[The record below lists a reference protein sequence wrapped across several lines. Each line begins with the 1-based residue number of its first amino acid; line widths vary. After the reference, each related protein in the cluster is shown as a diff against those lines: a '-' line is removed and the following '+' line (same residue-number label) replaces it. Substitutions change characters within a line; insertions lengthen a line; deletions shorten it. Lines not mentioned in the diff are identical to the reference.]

1 MSNKYKLFNDM
12 SIDDNNYKQYTL
24 CENDKNR
31 IFNSVN
37 TQISKQNKLKKNKFK
52 KLITAS
58 IVCVSISIVTL
69 SNDRVWAVFGNIGRQ
84 IEQYFGKTENEFNG
98 YKVSVNESVEDKGI
112 KMTLYEVLLDDG
124 QILLSMNMD
133 HSKFD
138 ESNLKKGLYKNKN
151 YYWNKASVYIDNKK
165 FILDSTST
173 IFEKEKE
180 NKQDFLST
188 ISLTSIDNNDDGY
201 ADIENYQLLDNIDVN
216 KDYEMKVVF
225 EEIGIHQVGLLPG
238 AKYDNFIDIDGKWEF
253 NFIVNGHKI
262 KDETKTYDINKN
274 IKIEDEGFKA
284 ELDIKMLRISPV
296 STKLIYNIKMGEGYE
311 FKNRYIDIEL
321 QDQDGNIIGSRSSG
335 GGNAEGTYMN
345 MELEVYQSDIKKVID
360 INKLSSIKIVPYQY
374 YREKDSRNSKYN
386 HIIKYE
392 EKAITLDIK

>member
-1 MSNKYKLFNDM
+1 MDNKYKLFNDM
-12 SIDDNNYKQYTL
+12 SIEDNNYKQYIL
-24 CENDKNR
+24 SDIDKNR

-37 TQISKQNKLKKNKFK
+37 TQINKQNKFKKNKFK

-69 SNDRVWAVFGNIGRQ
+69 SNDRVWAVFENIERQ
-84 IEQYFGKTENEFNG
+84 IEYYFGKKENEFNG

-133 HSKFD
+133 HSQFD
-138 ESNLKKGLYKNKN
+138 ESSLRKGLYKNKN

-225 EEIGIHQVGLLPG
+225 EEIGIQQVGFLPG
-238 AKYDNFIDIDGKWEF
+238 AKYDNSIDIDGEWEF
-253 NFIVNGHKI
+253 NFIVNGNKI
-262 KDETKTYDINKN
+262 KDKIKTYDINKN

-296 STKLIYNIKMGEGYE
+296 STKLIYNIKMGEEYE

-321 QDQDGNIIGSRSSG
+321 QDQDGNIIATGSSG
-335 GGNAEGTYMN
+335 RGNTEGTYMN
-345 MELEVYQSDIKKVID
+345 MELEIYQSNREKNFN
-360 INKLSSIKIVPYQY
+360 INKLSSIKIVPYQS
-374 YREKDSRNSKYN
+374 YREKDSSNPKYN
-386 HIIKYE
+386 RIIKYE
-392 EKAITLDIK
+392 DKAITLDI

>member
-1 MSNKYKLFNDM
+1 MDNKYKLFNDM
-12 SIDDNNYKQYTL
+12 SIEDNNYKQYIL
-24 CENDKNR
+24 SDIDKNR

-37 TQISKQNKLKKNKFK
+37 TQINKQNKFKKNKFK

-69 SNDRVWAVFGNIGRQ
+69 SNDRVWAVFENIGRQ

-133 HSKFD
+133 HSQFD
-138 ESNLKKGLYKNKN
+138 ESSLRKGLYKNKN

-225 EEIGIHQVGLLPG
+225 EEIGIQQVGFLPG
-238 AKYDNFIDIDGKWEF
+238 AKYDNSIDIDGEWEF
-253 NFIVNGHKI
+253 NFIVNGNKI
-262 KDETKTYDINKN
+262 KDKIKTYDINKN

-296 STKLIYNIKMGEGYE
+296 STKLIYNIKMGEEYE

-321 QDQDGNIIGSRSSG
+321 QDQDGNIIATGSSG
-335 GGNAEGTYMN
+335 RGNTEGTYMN
-345 MELEVYQSDIKKVID
+345 MELEVYQSNREKNFN
-360 INKLSSIKIVPYQY
+360 INKLSSIKIVPYQS
-374 YREKDSRNSKYN
+374 YREKDSSNPKYN
-386 HIIKYE
+386 RIIKYE
-392 EKAITLDIK
+392 DKAITLDI

>member
-1 MSNKYKLFNDM
+1 MDNKYKLFNDM
-12 SIDDNNYKQYTL
+12 SIEDNNYKQYIL
-24 CENDKNR
+24 SDIDKNR

-37 TQISKQNKLKKNKFK
+37 TQINKQNKFKKNKFK

-69 SNDRVWAVFGNIGRQ
+69 SNDRVWAVFENIERQ
-84 IEQYFGKTENEFNG
+84 IEYYFGKKENEFNG

-133 HSKFD
+133 HSQFD
-138 ESNLKKGLYKNKN
+138 ESSLRKGLYKNKN

-173 IFEKEKE
+173 VFEKEKE

-225 EEIGIHQVGLLPG
+225 EEIGIQQVGFLPG
-238 AKYDNFIDIDGKWEF
+238 AKYDNSIDIDGKWEF
-253 NFIVNGHKI
+253 NFIVNGNKI
-262 KDETKTYDINKN
+262 KDKIKTYDINKN

-296 STKLIYNIKMGEGYE
+296 STKLIYNIKMGEEYE

-321 QDQDGNIIGSRSSG
+321 QDQDGNIIATGSSG
-335 GGNAEGTYMN
+335 GGNTEGTYMN
-345 MELEVYQSDIKKVID
+345 MELEVYQSNREKNFN
-360 INKLSSIKIVPYQY
+360 INKLSSIKIVPYQS
-374 YREKDSRNSKYN
+374 YREKDSSNPKYN
-386 HIIKYE
+386 RIIKYE
-392 EKAITLDIK
+392 DKAITLDI

>member
-1 MSNKYKLFNDM
+1 MDNKYKLFNDM
-12 SIDDNNYKQYTL
+12 SIEDNNYKQYIL
-24 CENDKNR
+24 SDIDKNR

-37 TQISKQNKLKKNKFK
+37 TQINKQNKFKKNKFK

-69 SNDRVWAVFGNIGRQ
+69 SNDRVWAVFENIERQ
-84 IEQYFGKTENEFNG
+84 IEYYFGKKENEFNG

-133 HSKFD
+133 HSQFD
-138 ESNLKKGLYKNKN
+138 ESSLRKGLYKNKN

-173 IFEKEKE
+173 VFEKEKE

-225 EEIGIHQVGLLPG
+225 EEIGIQQVGFLPG
-238 AKYDNFIDIDGKWEF
+238 AKYDNSIDIDGEWEF
-253 NFIVNGHKI
+253 NFIVNGNKI
-262 KDETKTYDINKN
+262 KDKIKTYDINKN

-296 STKLIYNIKMGEGYE
+296 STKLIYNIKMGEEYE

-321 QDQDGNIIGSRSSG
+321 QDQDGNIIATGSSG
-335 GGNAEGTYMN
+335 GGNTEGTYMN
-345 MELEVYQSDIKKVID
+345 MELEVYQSNREKNFN
-360 INKLSSIKIVPYQY
+360 INKLSSIKIVPYQS
-374 YREKDSRNSKYN
+374 YREKDSSNPKYN
-386 HIIKYE
+386 RIIKYE
-392 EKAITLDIK
+392 DKAITLDI

>member
-1 MSNKYKLFNDM
+1 MDNKYKLFNDM
-12 SIDDNNYKQYTL
+12 SIEDNNYKQYIL
-24 CENDKNR
+24 SDIDKNR

-37 TQISKQNKLKKNKFK
+37 TQINKKNKLKKNKFK

-69 SNDRVWAVFGNIGRQ
+69 SNDRVWAVFENIERQ
-84 IEQYFGKTENEFNG
+84 IEYYFGKKENEFNG

-133 HSKFD
+133 HSQFD
-138 ESNLKKGLYKNKN
+138 ESSLKKGLYKNKN

-173 IFEKEKE
+173 VFEKEKE

-225 EEIGIHQVGLLPG
+225 EEIGIQQVGFLPG
-238 AKYDNFIDIDGKWEF
+238 AKYDNSIDIDGEWEF
-253 NFIVNGHKI
+253 NFIVNGNKI
-262 KDETKTYDINKN
+262 KDKIKTYDINKN

-296 STKLIYNIKMGEGYE
+296 STKLIYNIKMGEEYE

-321 QDQDGNIIGSRSSG
+321 QDQDGNIIATGSSG
-335 GGNAEGTYMN
+335 RGNTEGTYMN
-345 MELEVYQSDIKKVID
+345 MELEIYQSNREKNFN
-360 INKLSSIKIVPYQY
+360 INKLSSIKIVPYQS
-374 YREKDSRNSKYN
+374 YREQDSSESKYN
-386 HIIKYE
+386 HTIKYE
-392 EKAITLDIK
+392 DKAITLDI

>member
-1 MSNKYKLFNDM
+1 MDNKYKLFNDM
-12 SIDDNNYKQYTL
+12 SIEDNNYKQYIL
-24 CENDKNR
+24 SDIDKNR

-37 TQISKQNKLKKNKFK
+37 TQINKQNKFKKNKFK

-58 IVCVSISIVTL
+58 IVCVSISIVIL
-69 SNDRVWAVFGNIGRQ
+69 SNDRVWAVFENIERQ
-84 IEQYFGKTENEFNG
+84 IEYYFGKKENEFNG

-133 HSKFD
+133 HSQFD
-138 ESNLKKGLYKNKN
+138 ESSLRKGLYKNKN

-173 IFEKEKE
+173 VFEKEKE

-225 EEIGIHQVGLLPG
+225 EEIGIQQVGFLPG
-238 AKYDNFIDIDGKWEF
+238 AKYDNSIDIDGEWEF
-253 NFIVNGHKI
+253 NFIVNGNKI
-262 KDETKTYDINKN
+262 KDKIKTYDINKN

-296 STKLIYNIKMGEGYE
+296 STKLIYNIKMGEEYE

-321 QDQDGNIIGSRSSG
+321 QDQDGNIIATGSSG
-335 GGNAEGTYMN
+335 RGNTEGTYMN
-345 MELEVYQSDIKKVID
+345 MELEVYQSNREKNFN
-360 INKLSSIKIVPYQY
+360 INKLSSIKIVPYQS
-374 YREKDSRNSKYN
+374 YREKDSSNPKYN
-386 HIIKYE
+386 RIIKYE
-392 EKAITLDIK
+392 DKAITLDI

>member
-1 MSNKYKLFNDM
+1 MDNKYKLFNDM
-12 SIDDNNYKQYTL
+12 SIEDNNYKQYIL
-24 CENDKNR
+24 SDIDKNR

-37 TQISKQNKLKKNKFK
+37 TQINKQNKFKKNKFK

-69 SNDRVWAVFGNIGRQ
+69 SNDRVWAVFENIERQ
-84 IEQYFGKTENEFNG
+84 IEYYFGKKENEFNG

-133 HSKFD
+133 HSQFD
-138 ESNLKKGLYKNKN
+138 ESSLRKGLYKNKN

-225 EEIGIHQVGLLPG
+225 EEIGIQQVGFLPG
-238 AKYDNFIDIDGKWEF
+238 AKYDNSIDIDGEWEF
-253 NFIVNGHKI
+253 NFIVNGNKI
-262 KDETKTYDINKN
+262 KDKIKTYDINKN

-296 STKLIYNIKMGEGYE
+296 STKLIYNIKMGEEYE

-321 QDQDGNIIGSRSSG
+321 QDQDGNIIATGSSG
-335 GGNAEGTYMN
+335 RGNTEGTYMN
-345 MELEVYQSDIKKVID
+345 MELEVYQSNREKNFN
-360 INKLSSIKIVPYQY
+360 INKLSSIKIVPYQS
-374 YREKDSRNSKYN
+374 YREKDSSNPKYN
-386 HIIKYE
+386 RIIKYE
-392 EKAITLDIK
+392 DKAITLDI

>member
-1 MSNKYKLFNDM
+1 MDNKYKLFNDM
-12 SIDDNNYKQYTL
+12 SIEDNNYKQYIL
-24 CENDKNR
+24 SDIDKNR

-37 TQISKQNKLKKNKFK
+37 TQINKQNKFKKNKFK

-69 SNDRVWAVFGNIGRQ
+69 SNDRVWAVFENIERQ
-84 IEQYFGKTENEFNG
+84 IEYYFGKKENEFNG

-133 HSKFD
+133 HSQFD
-138 ESNLKKGLYKNKN
+138 ESSLRKGLYKNKN

-173 IFEKEKE
+173 VFEKEKE

-225 EEIGIHQVGLLPG
+225 EEIGIQQVGFLHG
-238 AKYDNFIDIDGKWEF
+238 AKYDNSIDIDGEWEF
-253 NFIVNGHKI
+253 NFIVNGNKI
-262 KDETKTYDINKN
+262 KDKIKTYDINKN

-296 STKLIYNIKMGEGYE
+296 STKLIYNIKMGEEYE

-321 QDQDGNIIGSRSSG
+321 QDQDGNIIATGSSG
-335 GGNAEGTYMN
+335 RGNTEGTYMN
-345 MELEVYQSDIKKVID
+345 MELEVYQSNREKNFN
-360 INKLSSIKIVPYQY
+360 INKLSSIKIVPYQS
-374 YREKDSRNSKYN
+374 YREKDSSNPKYN
-386 HIIKYE
+386 RIIKYE
-392 EKAITLDIK
+392 DKAITLDI

>member
-1 MSNKYKLFNDM
+1 MDNKYKLFNDM
-12 SIDDNNYKQYTL
+12 SIEDNNYKQYIL
-24 CENDKNR
+24 SDIDKNR

-37 TQISKQNKLKKNKFK
+37 TQINKQNKFKKNKFK

-69 SNDRVWAVFGNIGRQ
+69 SNDRVWAVFENIERQ
-84 IEQYFGKTENEFNG
+84 IEYYFGKKENEFNG

-133 HSKFD
+133 HSQFD
-138 ESNLKKGLYKNKN
+138 ESSLRKGLYKNKN

-173 IFEKEKE
+173 VFEKEKE

-225 EEIGIHQVGLLPG
+225 EEIGIQQVGFLPG
-238 AKYDNFIDIDGKWEF
+238 AKYDNSIDIDGEWEF
-253 NFIVNGHKI
+253 NFIVNGNKI
-262 KDETKTYDINKN
+262 KDKIKTYDINKN
-274 IKIEDEGFKA
+274 IKIKDEGFKA

-321 QDQDGNIIGSRSSG
+321 QDQDGNIIASGSSG
-335 GGNAEGTYMN
+335 RGNTEGTYMN
-345 MELEVYQSDIKKVID
+345 MELEVYQSNREKNFN
-360 INKLSSIKIVPYQY
+360 INKLSSIKIVPYQS
-374 YREKDSRNSKYN
+374 YREKDSSNPKYN
-386 HIIKYE
+386 RIIKYE
-392 EKAITLDIK
+392 DKAITLDI

>member
-1 MSNKYKLFNDM
+1 MDNKYKLFNDM
-12 SIDDNNYKQYTL
+12 SIEDNNYKQYIL
-24 CENDKNR
+24 SDIDKNR

-37 TQISKQNKLKKNKFK
+37 TQINKQNKFKKNKFK

-69 SNDRVWAVFGNIGRQ
+69 SNDRVWAVFENIERQ
-84 IEQYFGKTENEFNG
+84 IEYYFGKKENEFNG

-133 HSKFD
+133 HSQFD
-138 ESNLKKGLYKNKN
+138 ESILRKGLYKNKN

-173 IFEKEKE
+173 VFEKEKE

-225 EEIGIHQVGLLPG
+225 EEIGIQQVGFLPG
-238 AKYDNFIDIDGKWEF
+238 AKYDNSIDIDGEWEF
-253 NFIVNGHKI
+253 NFIVNGNKI
-262 KDETKTYDINKN
+262 KDKIKTYDINKN

-296 STKLIYNIKMGEGYE
+296 STKLIYNIKMGEEYE

-321 QDQDGNIIGSRSSG
+321 QDQDGNIIATGSSG
-335 GGNAEGTYMN
+335 RGNTEGTYMN
-345 MELEVYQSDIKKVID
+345 MELEVYQSNREKNFN
-360 INKLSSIKIVPYQY
+360 INKLSSIKIVPYQS
-374 YREKDSRNSKYN
+374 YREKDSSNPKYN
-386 HIIKYE
+386 RIIKYE
-392 EKAITLDIK
+392 DKAITLDI

>member
-24 CENDKNR
+24 SENDKNR

-37 TQISKQNKLKKNKFK
+37 TQISKQNKSRKNKFK

-225 EEIGIHQVGLLPG
+225 EEIGIQQVGFLPG
-238 AKYDNFIDIDGKWEF
+238 AKYDNSIDIDGEWEF
-253 NFIVNGHKI
+253 NFIVNGNKI
-262 KDETKTYDINKN
+262 KDKIKTYDINKN

-296 STKLIYNIKMGEGYE
+296 STKLIYNIKMGEEYE

-321 QDQDGNIIGSRSSG
+321 QDQDGNIIATGSSG
-335 GGNAEGTYMN
+335 RGNTEGTYMN
-345 MELEVYQSDIKKVID
+345 MELEVYQSNREKNFN
-360 INKLSSIKIVPYQY
+360 INKLSSIKIVPYQS
-374 YREKDSRNSKYN
+374 YREKDSSNPKYN
-386 HIIKYE
+386 RIIKYE
-392 EKAITLDIK
+392 DKAITLDI

>member
-1 MSNKYKLFNDM
+1 MDNKYKLFNDM
-12 SIDDNNYKQYTL
+12 SIEDNDYKQYIL
-24 CENDKNR
+24 SDIDKNR

-37 TQISKQNKLKKNKFK
+37 TQINKQNKLKKNKFK

-69 SNDRVWAVFGNIGRQ
+69 SNDRVWAVFENIERQ
-84 IEQYFGKTENEFNG
+84 IEYYFGKKENEFNG

-133 HSKFD
+133 HSQFD
-138 ESNLKKGLYKNKN
+138 ESSLRKGLYKNKN

-173 IFEKEKE
+173 VFEKEKE

-225 EEIGIHQVGLLPG
+225 EEIGIQQVGFLPG
-238 AKYDNFIDIDGKWEF
+238 AKYDNSIDIDGKWEF
-253 NFIVNGHKI
+253 NFIVNGNKI
-262 KDETKTYDINKN
+262 KDKIKTYDINKN

-296 STKLIYNIKMGEGYE
+296 STKLIYNIKMGEEYE

-321 QDQDGNIIGSRSSG
+321 QDQDGNIIATGSSG
-335 GGNAEGTYMN
+335 RGNTEGTYMN
-345 MELEVYQSDIKKVID
+345 MELEVYQSNREKNFN
-360 INKLSSIKIVPYQY
+360 INKLSSIKIVPYQS
-374 YREKDSRNSKYN
+374 YREKDSSNPKYN
-386 HIIKYE
+386 RIIKYE
-392 EKAITLDIK
+392 DKAITLDI

>member
-1 MSNKYKLFNDM
+1 MDNKYKLFNDM
-12 SIDDNNYKQYTL
+12 SIEDNDYKQYIL
-24 CENDKNR
+24 SDIDKNR

-37 TQISKQNKLKKNKFK
+37 TQINKQNKFKKNKFK

-69 SNDRVWAVFGNIGRQ
+69 SNDRVWAVFENIERQ
-84 IEQYFGKTENEFNG
+84 IEYYFGKKENEFNG

-133 HSKFD
+133 HSQFD
-138 ESNLKKGLYKNKN
+138 ESSLRKGLYKNKN

-173 IFEKEKE
+173 VFEKEKE

-225 EEIGIHQVGLLPG
+225 EEIGIQQVGFLPG
-238 AKYDNFIDIDGKWEF
+238 AKYDNSIDIDGEWEF
-253 NFIVNGHKI
+253 NFIVNGNKI
-262 KDETKTYDINKN
+262 KDKIKTYDINKN
-274 IKIEDEGFKA
+274 IKIEDENFKA
-284 ELDIKMLRISPV
+284 ELDVKMLRISPI
-296 STKLIYNIKMGEGYE
+296 STKLIYSIKMGEEYE

-321 QDQDGNIIGSRSSG
+321 QDQDGNIIATGSSG
-335 GGNAEGTYMN
+335 GGNTEGTYMN
-345 MELEVYQSDIKKVID
+345 MELEVYQSNREKNFN
-360 INKLSSIKIVPYQY
+360 INKLSSIKIVPYQS
-374 YREKDSRNSKYN
+374 YREKDSSNPKYN
-386 HIIKYE
+386 RIIKYE
-392 EKAITLDIK
+392 DKAITLDI

>member
-1 MSNKYKLFNDM
+1 MDNKYKLFNDM
-12 SIDDNNYKQYTL
+12 SIEDNNYKQYIL
-24 CENDKNR
+24 SDIDKNR

-37 TQISKQNKLKKNKFK
+37 TQINKQNKFKKNKFK

-69 SNDRVWAVFGNIGRQ
+69 SNDRVWAVFENIERQ
-84 IEQYFGKTENEFNG
+84 IEYYFGKKENEFNG

-133 HSKFD
+133 HSQFD
-138 ESNLKKGLYKNKN
+138 ESSLRKGLYKNKN

-173 IFEKEKE
+173 VFEKEKE

-225 EEIGIHQVGLLPG
+225 EEIGIQQVRFFPG
-238 AKYDNFIDIDGKWEF
+238 AKYDNSIDIDGEWEF
-253 NFIVNGHKI
+253 NFIVNGNKI
-262 KDETKTYDINKN
+262 KDKIKTYDINKN

-296 STKLIYNIKMGEGYE
+296 STKLIYNIKMGEEYE

-321 QDQDGNIIGSRSSG
+321 QDQDGNIIATGSSG
-335 GGNAEGTYMN
+335 RGNTEGTYMN
-345 MELEVYQSDIKKVID
+345 MELEVYQSNREKNFN
-360 INKLSSIKIVPYQY
+360 INKLSSIKIVPYQS
-374 YREKDSRNSKYN
+374 YREKDSSNPKYN
-386 HIIKYE
+386 RIIKYE
-392 EKAITLDIK
+392 DKAITLDI

>member
-1 MSNKYKLFNDM
+1 MKDNFKLLNNIDMDLDKYEDLNIDKDKLKKKM
-12 SIDDNNYKQYTL
+12 
-24 CENDKNR
+24 R
-31 IFNSVN
+31 
-37 TQISKQNKLKKNKFK
+37 TQIKTKNKFK
-52 KLITAS
+52 KNKLKKLIIAS
-58 IVCVSISIVTL
+58 SVCVSISIVTL

-84 IEQYFGKTENEFNG
+84 IEQYFGKKENEFNG
-98 YKVSVNESVEDKGI
+98 YKVSINESVEDKGI

-133 HSKFD
+133 HSQFD
-138 ESNLKKGLYKNKN
+138 ESSLKKGLYKHKN

-180 NKQDFLST
+180 KKQDFLST

-274 IKIEDEGFKA
+274 IKLEDEGFKA

-311 FKNRYIDIEL
+311 FENRYIDIEL
-321 QDQDGNIIGSRSSG
+321 QDQDGNIIGGGSSG

-345 MELEVYQSDIKKVID
+345 MELNVYQSD

-374 YREKDSRNSKYN
+374 YREKDSTNPKYN

-392 EKAITLDIK
+392 DKAINLDIK

>member
-1 MSNKYKLFNDM
+1 MDNKYKLFNDM
-12 SIDDNNYKQYTL
+12 SIEDNNYKQYIL
-24 CENDKNR
+24 SDIDKNR

-37 TQISKQNKLKKNKFK
+37 TQINKQNKFKKNKFK

-69 SNDRVWAVFGNIGRQ
+69 SNDRVWAVFENIERQ
-84 IEQYFGKTENEFNG
+84 IEYYFGKKENEFNG

-133 HSKFD
+133 HSQFD
-138 ESNLKKGLYKNKN
+138 ESSLRKGLYKNKN

-173 IFEKEKE
+173 VFEKEKE

-225 EEIGIHQVGLLPG
+225 EEIGIQQVGFLPG
-238 AKYDNFIDIDGKWEF
+238 AKYDNSIDIDGEWEF
-253 NFIVNGHKI
+253 NFIVNGNKI
-262 KDETKTYDINKN
+262 KDKIKTYDINKN

-296 STKLIYNIKMGEGYE
+296 STKLIYNIKMGEEYE

-321 QDQDGNIIGSRSSG
+321 QDQDGNIIATGSSG
-335 GGNAEGTYMN
+335 GGNTEGTYMN
-345 MELEVYQSDIKKVID
+345 MELEVYQSNREKNFN
-360 INKLSSIKIVPYQY
+360 INKLSSIKIVPYQS
-374 YREKDSRNSKYN
+374 YREKDSSNPKYN
-386 HIIKYE
+386 RIIIY
-392 EKAITLDIK
+392 

>member
-1 MSNKYKLFNDM
+1 MDNKYKLFNDM
-12 SIDDNNYKQYTL
+12 SIEDNNYKQYIL
-24 CENDKNR
+24 SDIDKNR

-37 TQISKQNKLKKNKFK
+37 TQINKKNKLKKNKFK

-69 SNDRVWAVFGNIGRQ
+69 SNDRVWAVFENIERQ
-84 IEQYFGKTENEFNG
+84 IEYYFGKKENEFNG

-133 HSKFD
+133 HSQFD
-138 ESNLKKGLYKNKN
+138 ESSLRKGLYKNKN

-173 IFEKEKE
+173 VFEKEKE

-225 EEIGIHQVGLLPG
+225 EEIGIQQVGFLPG
-238 AKYDNFIDIDGKWEF
+238 AKYDNSIDIDGKWEF
-253 NFIVNGHKI
+253 NFIVNGNKI
-262 KDETKTYDINKN
+262 KDKIKTYDINKN

-296 STKLIYNIKMGEGYE
+296 STKLIYNIKMGEEYE

-321 QDQDGNIIGSRSSG
+321 QDQDGNIIATGSSG
-335 GGNAEGTYMN
+335 RGNTEGTYMN
-345 MELEVYQSDIKKVID
+345 MELEVYQSNREKNFN
-360 INKLSSIKIVPYQY
+360 INKLSSIKIVPYQS
-374 YREKDSRNSKYN
+374 YREKDSSNPKYN
-386 HIIKYE
+386 RIIKYE
-392 EKAITLDIK
+392 DKAITLDI

>member
-1 MSNKYKLFNDM
+1 MDNKYKLFNDM
-12 SIDDNNYKQYTL
+12 SIEDNNYKQYIL
-24 CENDKNR
+24 SDIDKNR

-37 TQISKQNKLKKNKFK
+37 TQINKQNKFKKNKFK

-69 SNDRVWAVFGNIGRQ
+69 SNDRVWAVFENIERQ
-84 IEQYFGKTENEFNG
+84 IEYYFGKKENEFNG

-133 HSKFD
+133 HSQFD
-138 ESNLKKGLYKNKN
+138 ESSLRKGLYKNKN

-165 FILDSTST
+165 LILDSTST
-173 IFEKEKE
+173 VFEKEKE

-225 EEIGIHQVGLLPG
+225 EEIGIQQVGFLPG
-238 AKYDNFIDIDGKWEF
+238 AKYDNSIDIDGEWEF
-253 NFIVNGHKI
+253 NFIVNGNKI
-262 KDETKTYDINKN
+262 KDKIKTYDINKN

-296 STKLIYNIKMGEGYE
+296 STKLIYNIKMGEEYE

-321 QDQDGNIIGSRSSG
+321 QDQDGNIIATGSSG
-335 GGNAEGTYMN
+335 RGNTEGTYMN
-345 MELEVYQSDIKKVID
+345 MELEVYQSNREKNFN
-360 INKLSSIKIVPYQY
+360 INKLSSIKIVPYQS
-374 YREKDSRNSKYN
+374 YREKDSSNPKYN
-386 HIIKYE
+386 RIIKYE
-392 EKAITLDIK
+392 DKAITLDI

>member
-1 MSNKYKLFNDM
+1 MSNKDKLFNDM

-69 SNDRVWAVFGNIGRQ
+69 SNDRVWAVFENIERQ
-84 IEQYFGKTENEFNG
+84 IEYYFGKKENEFNG
-98 YKVSVNESVEDKGI
+98 YKVGVNESVEDKGI

-133 HSKFD
+133 HSQFD
-138 ESNLKKGLYKNKN
+138 ESSLRKGLYKNKN

-173 IFEKEKE
+173 VFEKEKE

-225 EEIGIHQVGLLPG
+225 EEIGIQQVGFLPG
-238 AKYDNFIDIDGKWEF
+238 AKYDNSIDIDGEWEF
-253 NFIVNGHKI
+253 NFIVNGNKI
-262 KDETKTYDINKN
+262 KDKIKTYDINKN

-296 STKLIYNIKMGEGYE
+296 STKLIYNIKMGEEYE

-321 QDQDGNIIGSRSSG
+321 QDQDGNIIATGSSG
-335 GGNAEGTYMN
+335 RGNTEGTYMN
-345 MELEVYQSDIKKVID
+345 MELEVYQSNREKNFN
-360 INKLSSIKIVPYQY
+360 INKLSSIKIVPYQS
-374 YREKDSRNSKYN
+374 YREKDSSNPKYN
-386 HIIKYE
+386 RIIKYE
-392 EKAITLDIK
+392 DKAITLDI

>member
-1 MSNKYKLFNDM
+1 
-12 SIDDNNYKQYTL
+12 
-24 CENDKNR
+24 
-31 IFNSVN
+31 
-37 TQISKQNKLKKNKFK
+37 
-52 KLITAS
+52 
-58 IVCVSISIVTL
+58 
-69 SNDRVWAVFGNIGRQ
+69 
-84 IEQYFGKTENEFNG
+84 
-98 YKVSVNESVEDKGI
+98 
-112 KMTLYEVLLDDG
+112 
-124 QILLSMNMD
+124 
-133 HSKFD
+133 
-138 ESNLKKGLYKNKN
+138 
-151 YYWNKASVYIDNKK
+151 
-165 FILDSTST
+165 
-173 IFEKEKE
+173 
-180 NKQDFLST
+180 
-188 ISLTSIDNNDDGY
+188 
-201 ADIENYQLLDNIDVN
+201 
-216 KDYEMKVVF
+216 MKVVF

-335 GGNAEGTYMN
+335 GGNAEGTYIN

>member
-1 MSNKYKLFNDM
+1 MDNKYKLFNDM
-12 SIDDNNYKQYTL
+12 SIEDNNYKQYIL
-24 CENDKNR
+24 SDIDKNR

-37 TQISKQNKLKKNKFK
+37 TQINKQNKFKKNKFK

-69 SNDRVWAVFGNIGRQ
+69 SNDRVWAVFENIERQ
-84 IEQYFGKTENEFNG
+84 IEYYFGKKENEFNG

-133 HSKFD
+133 HSQFD
-138 ESNLKKGLYKNKN
+138 ESSLRKGLYKNKN

-173 IFEKEKE
+173 VFEKEKE

-225 EEIGIHQVGLLPG
+225 EEIGIQQVGFLPG
-238 AKYDNFIDIDGKWEF
+238 AKYDNSIDIDGKWEF
-253 NFIVNGHKI
+253 NFIVNGNKI
-262 KDETKTYDINKN
+262 KDKIKTYDINKN

-296 STKLIYNIKMGEGYE
+296 STKLIYNIKMGEEYE

-321 QDQDGNIIGSRSSG
+321 QDQDGNIIATGSSG
-335 GGNAEGTYMN
+335 RGNTEGTYMN
-345 MELEVYQSDIKKVID
+345 MELEVYQSNREKNFN
-360 INKLSSIKIVPYQY
+360 INKLSSIKIVPYQS
-374 YREKDSRNSKYN
+374 YREKDSSNPKYN
-386 HIIKYE
+386 RIIKYE
-392 EKAITLDIK
+392 DKAITLDI